1 MPNAEHL
8 YEFEWNAAKAAA
20 NLKKHGVSFAEGA
33 TAFGDE
39 HAYIQDDELHSDE
52 EPRQSLL
59 GYSERNRLVVVSF
72 TPRTDNRIRIIS
84 VRKATRTERA
94 WYEETNNL

>member
-1 MPNAEHL
+1 MPQTDF
-8 YEFEWNAAKAAA
+8 EFEWNPAKAAA
-20 NLKKHGVSFAEGA
+20 NLKNHGVSFAEGA
-33 TAFGDE
+33 TAFGGE

-52 EPRQSLL
+52 EPRQLLL

-72 TPRTDNRIRIIS
+72 TTRARSANRIRIIS

-94 WYEETNNL
+94 WYEETNAF